1 MVLHL
6 PTLMRP
12 GSKRNTSRVARGTQQ
27 SGVHARA
34 DGRPLQRARLNGAY
48 GGAFNGA
55 YNAGYPHFIGIGPDG
70 RMLTQPLQ
78 QVQPQIP
85 YQFTTVGP
93 LPPGTGAMGY
103 AAAMQS
109 QVHSQFQHQAQ
120 TLAMHRLHALHAQQL
135 QLSQMQ
141 LRQQMSGD
149 GVPTSSAASSS
160 MPSGGGV
167 MPRDPSA
174 MPLAFPQQ
182 RTFVGGGGGGGASSM
197 SMSSSAAASAAV
209 SVARGQLMG
218 QQHLQQQRVQQQQQQ
233 QQQQAHAISSVQT
246 VLQTVQQQQQ
256 LQQQQQQQQQQLQAH
271 ALA

>member
-1 MVLHL
+1 MPGKSRCLLARMVLHL

-120 TLAMHRLHALHAQQL
+120 TLAMHRLHALHAQKL
-135 QLSQMQ
+135 QLSKKC
-141 LRQQMSGD
+141 
-149 GVPTSSAASSS
+149 SSS
-160 MPSGGGV
+160 TSTRIVLDGSRQAIGLLRWKHTHRHRRRLEPSV
-167 MPRDPSA
+167 W
-174 MPLAFPQQ
+174 
-182 RTFVGGGGGGGASSM
+182 
-197 SMSSSAAASAAV
+197 
-209 SVARGQLMG
+209 
-218 QQHLQQQRVQQQQQQ
+218 
-233 QQQQAHAISSVQT
+233 
-246 VLQTVQQQQQ
+246 
-256 LQQQQQQQQQQLQAH
+256 
-271 ALA
+271 